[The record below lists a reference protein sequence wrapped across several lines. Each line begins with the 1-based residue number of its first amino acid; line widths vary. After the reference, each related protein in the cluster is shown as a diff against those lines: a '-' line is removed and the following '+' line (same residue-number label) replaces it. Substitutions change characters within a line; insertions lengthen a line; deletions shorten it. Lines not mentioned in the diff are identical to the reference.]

1 MTTRPG
7 EPAAAAER
15 DAAAAG
21 ALAAAV
27 AGLGLAREQI
37 GDVVAMLENDGGCAE
52 VVTAL
57 AEISTA
63 VDRAGFAV
71 IAAGLRECMVRPAR
85 QGAADAATLERL
97 FLSLA

>member
-21 ALAAAV
+21 ALAA
-27 AGLGLAREQI
+27 
-37 GDVVAMLENDGGCAE
+37 
-52 VVTAL
+52 
-57 AEISTA
+57 A